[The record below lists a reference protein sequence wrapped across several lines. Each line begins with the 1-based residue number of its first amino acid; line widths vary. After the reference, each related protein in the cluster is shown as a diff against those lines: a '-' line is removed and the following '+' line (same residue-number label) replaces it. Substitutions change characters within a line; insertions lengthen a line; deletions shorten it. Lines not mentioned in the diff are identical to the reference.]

1 MKLRRHFVLA
11 ALAGKRKPL
20 PALFCSRCEG
30 LSTDSFCPITLNS
43 CPITQSPPP
52 VKRVVRDAGYKPAL
66 LASV

>member
-20 PALFCSRCEG
+20 PALFCSLCEG

-43 CPITQSPPP
+43 CPITQIE
-52 VKRVVRDAGYKPAL
+52 KGRRGLPAPF
-66 LASV
+66 